1 LRGHGRG
8 SSLPRLRQGG
18 LRVFHDTLSVA
29 SEDIARSD
37 LVVSDKAPA
46 DKLSSHGRSSSGES
60 SQTAE
65 SPRPLG
71 IVHSL
76 DSRGAAEAIRKC

>member
-29 SEDIARSD
+29 FEDIARSD

-46 DKLSSHGRSSSGES
+46 DKLSSHGRS
-60 SQTAE
+60 QA
-65 SPRPLG
+65 
-71 IVHSL
+71 VSL
-76 DSRGAAEAIRKC
+76 PKPQNLRDRSASFTLLIRAVQLRQ